1 MQRRHVSEF
10 LTTLVVSF
18 IFNYSSS
25 NLYGFLLGGEQNKNK
40 KKFIKGKANETA
52 SKLSK
57 TTKLL

>member
-10 LTTLVVSF
+10 LTVVSF
-18 IFNYSSS
+18 IFNYFSS
-25 NLYGFLLGGEQNKNK
+25 NLYGCHLGGEQNKNK
-40 KKFIKGKANETA
+40 NFIKGKANETA